1 MKTKTETPQIYEKV
15 LTVAMRNLR
24 QVGCAFKIVDA
35 DGNSYEHDIDRVI
48 IKRWSGR
55 SSNKF
60 EYGAVRATYLDYI
73 RNLEVGQI
81 ANIPFDSEVSPT
93 ATQSGACSWMS
104 ENWGVGTYTTHV
116 NRDKQVI
123 EILRLE

>member
-35 DGNSYEHDIDRVI
+35 DGNFYEHDIDRVMS
-48 IKRWSGR
+48 KSR
-55 SSNKF
+55 SSHKF

-73 RNLEVGQI
+73 RNLEAGQV
-81 ANIPFDSEVSPT
+81 ANIPFDSEVPPT
-93 ATQSGACSWMS
+93 ATQSGACAWMS
-104 ENWGVGTYTTHV
+104 ENWGAGTYTTHV
-116 NRDKQVI
+116 NRGKQVI